1 MSTKASAMAAPGG
14 PSHPHMRG
22 AYRLDGVPSLP
33 VVGEKHPLILEFKKW
48 LWWSNGVALA
58 LFTIGFASWYWWTH
72 REAKAVDAPV
82 VRIVR
87 YTDLGV
93 PPSISKASAPQVNLA
108 TQVAPPSI
116 GVPEPVPDFMAQ
128 NTTIATQEEMSEA
141 LTPISM
147 EDMGGSG
154 GDSLVVDL
162 ETDHNPSPDEFVAV
176 EEMPVLIQ
184 IPAPVYPEMARSAEV
199 EATVMIRALVG
210 KDGKVADAIVT
221 EGHPML
227 NDAAIAAAKKA
238 TFKPALQQHR
248 PVAVWVQIPM
258 KFSLH

>member
-1 MSTKASAMAAPGG
+1 MSTKATALPAKSMHMKGAFHLDNAPT
-14 PSHPHMRG
+14 
-22 AYRLDGVPSLP
+22 LP
-33 VVGEKHPLILEFKKW
+33 VVGERHPLVLEFKKW
-48 LWWSNGVALA
+48 LYWSNGIALGIF
-58 LFTIGFASWYWWTH
+58 LIGFGGWWYWTH
-72 REAKAVDAPV
+72 RTPKEVEAPT

-87 YTDLGV
+87 YTDIGV
-93 PPSISKASAPQVNLA
+93 PPSISKPSAPQVNLA

-141 LTPISM
+141 LSPISM
-147 EDMGGSG
+147 DDMGPNS

-162 ETDHNPSPDEFVAV
+162 EADGNPSPDEFVAV

-199 EATVMIRALVG
+199 EATVLIRALVG

-258 KFSLH
+258 RFSLH